1 MHPIVSV
8 MEAAGNLAPLGIR
21 EAIDTFKRGLMA
33 SDVAEGP
40 DMCTLR
46 HTFVNGVYAREITM
60 LEGQTVVGKIHR
72 HAHLNFIMQGR
83 VKVLTEQEGAKEY
96 VAPCM
101 FVSQPG
107 TQRLVHILE
116 DCVWVTIHEANT
128 EDLAVIE
135 PQIVAQEYAD
145 IELQGEFTEVVE

>member
-1 MHPIVSV
+1 
-8 MEAAGNLAPLGIR
+8 MEAAGQLAPLSIR

-33 SDVAEGP
+33 SGVAEGQE
-40 DMCTLR
+40 MCDLR

-60 LEGQTVVGKIHR
+60 LEGQTIVGKIHR

-83 VKVLTEQEGAKEY
+83 VKVLTEHEGVKEY
-96 VAPCM
+96 SAPCM

-116 DCVWVTIHEANT
+116 DCVWVTIHEVQG
-128 EDLAVIE
+128 EDLSTIE
-135 PQIVAQEYAD
+135 ESVVAKDYAD
-145 IELQGEFTEVVE
+145 IELVGEFSEVLE